1 MPIDRRLMD
10 PGALLMEYTVTQSDS
25 IERIAAVHD
34 CTVGELMKMN
44 RLATRMIFPGQK
56 LLVPCPMDDDDASSD
71 VISKNRHSASQATIV
86 PGSNSHSNEG
96 GRIQRGPGMAVQVCS
111 GVATKS
117 DPSRTVLEIATKSDP
132 SRTVLENY
140 SVSQIYSKKIDSP
153 GIEEMDTDC
162 MKRFIKL
169 KVKQMTEM
177 NGTVTG
183 TLLVTPNALMFDPDI
198 VHPLVLKN
206 GQDLYIM
213 MVRMEEVMSITM
225 FKSATALTDAGG
237 DREIHDL
244 THQDLSVPKCSALPV
259 IKETVNKVS
268 KKLADSIYRNADV
281 QLPRIFFDDMDLE
294 IKQKKSQKLHI
305 EHVGSDFKS
314 VLIAR
319 ERNKLNE
326 AAMNV
331 SRTVRRTCSD
341 PSNDYKQITCGVSL
355 WQKSDE
361 MNRNLISGSENK
373 QPYSSQP
380 STSVDNAR
388 TGLTFN
394 PLSKLGRTLSIHANT
409 IRGSVTSGTERM
421 THSAVS
427 STKSLAQGVV
437 SQSKAVA
444 GTLQTGIQTSV
455 KMAASHAK
463 TAVGAVAAVPQG
475 IASMS
480 SGLFSTSQYPITP
493 LVEDNAVSK
502 TRKEQNLATLLC
514 LKEKT
519 KRLREEAITNKQFF
533 FATSMDEMLNLFKP
547 PNELLS
553 PAQAFPATEKSTVID
568 TSYYMNVRLNRN
580 KKCSKGR
587 MASVDITHSSSAST
601 EDTIANCARQE
612 FWFTIP
618 DHKVDAIYHFLLQWN
633 PEKYEFDA
641 QEVHPNESID
651 QKRTYELLEDCGFV
665 VLDSETSEEFATE
678 LSSRIFD
685 SNYLNREWEIVKVQE
700 MCRRMSLG
708 QLDKVVLPLPDGA
721 ASSQILDEVMIRQ
734 VDVLPARAAGYPW
747 INIYNSEK
755 HGFSLHTFYRKMI
768 DWDEEMS
775 PTLLVIRDCDKNIF
789 GAVVSTTV
797 RPNEHFF
804 GTGDSCFLYKYVND
818 LELNQNGL
826 NQFFVKASTDSLSI
840 GASGGHYGL
849 WLDADLNH
857 GRTQACETF
866 QNEPL
871 TGESEDFSIQF
882 VEAYGFRME

>member
-1 MPIDRRLMD
+1 
-10 PGALLMEYTVTQSDS
+10 MEYTVTQSDS

-259 IKETVNKVS
+259 I
-268 KKLADSIYRNADV
+268 
-281 QLPRIFFDDMDLE
+281 
-294 IKQKKSQKLHI
+294 LHI

-601 EDTIANCARQE
+601 EDTIANRARQE

-665 VLDSETSEEFATE
+665 VLDSETSEEFASW
-678 LSSRIFD
+678 LFY
-685 SNYLNREWEIVKVQE
+685 YLK
-700 MCRRMSLG
+700 
-708 QLDKVVLPLPDGA
+708 
-721 ASSQILDEVMIRQ
+721 
-734 VDVLPARAAGYPW
+734 
-747 INIYNSEK
+747 
-755 HGFSLHTFYRKMI
+755 
-768 DWDEEMS
+768 
-775 PTLLVIRDCDKNIF
+775 
-789 GAVVSTTV
+789 
-797 RPNEHFF
+797 
-804 GTGDSCFLYKYVND
+804 
-818 LELNQNGL
+818 
-826 NQFFVKASTDSLSI
+826 
-840 GASGGHYGL
+840 
-849 WLDADLNH
+849 
-857 GRTQACETF
+857 
-866 QNEPL
+866 
-871 TGESEDFSIQF
+871 
-882 VEAYGFRME
+882 